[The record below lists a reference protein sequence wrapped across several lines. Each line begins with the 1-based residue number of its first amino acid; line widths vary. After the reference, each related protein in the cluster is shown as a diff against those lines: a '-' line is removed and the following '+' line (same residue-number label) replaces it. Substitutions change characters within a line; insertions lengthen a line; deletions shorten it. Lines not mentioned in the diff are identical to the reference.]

1 MKIDEAITNLRK
13 LINCRCNI
21 YCREH
26 CVYCEN
32 YVPQTERIASMEK
45 VIECIE
51 KKINGK
57 TMEKND
63 KRPAD

>member
-13 LINCRCNI
+13 LINCRCSI

-32 YVPQTERIASMEK
+32 HVPQIERIASMEK
-45 VIECIE
+45 VIEYIE
-51 KKINGK
+51 GKINGE